1 MHNDNDLSAPL
12 MIYCA
17 LAGVGAFCTLLVLV
31 SSIFIAEEPHDPFMM
46 IMFVAPTLI
55 SLILGI
61 LAWGLRNER
70 KWAWIPATGFAAVFA
85 MAFPIGTII
94 SYHALKALWRCR
106 ASFFPFTNNPAE
118 PGAAGQ
124 PTTRS
129 EST

>member
-1 MHNDNDLSAPL
+1 

-17 LAGVGAFCTLLVLV
+17 LAGVGAFCMLVV
-31 SSIFIAEEPHDPFMM
+31 SSVFIAEEPNDPFMM
-46 IMFVAPTLI
+46 IIFVVPALI

-106 ASFFPFTNNPAE
+106 ASFLPFTKNQANK
-118 PGAAGQ
+118 
-124 PTTRS
+124 
-129 EST
+129 